1 MASAKARSTGP
12 KSGARSTWHPP
23 QHGVGA
29 AKLRLAGL
37 HHEVCGST
45 TTEWRTRWVTF
56 PFSSTKRWQGWMAT
70 TPTAWHGCSSPA
82 ALASSL
88 PSFLLLP
95 PSSSQRPTAPG
106 GSPHGGSGRDLAA
119 LAAKGGSAPRVAA
132 LVSPLLSL
140 PLLLLLLSGSWWW
153 QRIWMGSGRPA
164 RDWAFK
170 RRPPRVCGAG
180 GRWRSPASVPRGTR
194 RASGERRQAQGR
206 GRGFPPRAVR
216 HPSVQEEEEN
226 RDERLTC
233 GVHLVVTQGRGR
245 W

>member
-1 MASAKARSTGP
+1 
-12 KSGARSTWHPP
+12 
-23 QHGVGA
+23 
-29 AKLRLAGL
+29 
-37 HHEVCGST
+37 
-45 TTEWRTRWVTF
+45 
-56 PFSSTKRWQGWMAT
+56 MAT
-70 TPTAWHGCSSPA
+70 TPTAWHGCSSSA

-119 LAAKGGSAPRVAA
+119 PAAKGGSAPRVAA